1 MALAPASA
9 TQTAYVTINSLDRY
23 ASPAIAQDP
32 AQQTTPIDVT
42 YTIPGLNKVS
52 TLQVAAFGAQGG
64 SWLQTS
70 TPGVYTNVINVVYN
84 GVTTLLTLPFDV
96 PVNITAAGIS
106 IIQTFLRNTLND
118 QTIVFAQSYTT
129 TTSNN
134 LYPGGFQTYTT
145 TLVTSAITCLTWTS
159 QNGTLGFSRVGTLN
173 GVDISGKF
181 QLFDQLGLGYQVVSG
196 VPTSAI
202 SAIGQFAQTLK
213 PFYQGSQS
221 VYYDVVSPDLD
232 PLYPD
237 LSTTASAGQYGT
249 LVARIFPVSNPVN
262 PALTTLSVS
271 GAFGLKSFR
280 TKGTNTIRLR
290 WIDQFGN
297 PLPNKLPIP
306 QAYRYTSAN
315 TTCTYVGTAGTGVIT
330 VTGTPALSLSGLVAG
345 DKIAVLGPSQVAICG
360 VWTVTAV
367 GATTISITCPYV
379 GTVTGCTIG
388 GPYIIGGNTTS
399 YGGCPEY
406 YVTFLADYGSSVPVT
421 TT

>member
-1 MALAPASA
+1 MATAPASG
-9 TQTAYVTINSLDRY
+9 TQTAIVTINSIDRY

-32 AQQTTPIDVT
+32 AQQTTPFDVT

-52 TLQVAAFGAQGG
+52 TLQVSAFGAQGG
-64 SWLQTS
+64 CWTQTS
-70 TPGVYTNVINVVYN
+70 TPGFYTNVINVVYN
-84 GVTTLLTLPFDV
+84 GVTTLLTLPFDS
-96 PVNITAAGIS
+96 PINIFTSNIL
-106 IIQTFLRNTLND
+106 IIQTLLRNTLND
-118 QTIVFAQSYTT
+118 QTIVFYPSYQTT
-129 TTSNN
+129 TQNN
-134 LYPGGFQTYTT
+134 LNAGGFSTYTT
-145 TLVTSAITCLTWTS
+145 SLQNSILSFLTWTS
-159 QNGTLGFSRVGTLN
+159 QNGTLGFSRIGTLN

-202 SAIGQFAQTLK
+202 SAIGQFAQALK

-221 VYYDVVSPDLD
+221 AYYDIVSPDLD

-237 LSTTASAGQYGT
+237 LSTTANAGQYGT
-249 LVARIFPVSNPVN
+249 TVIRTLVSFNTSSST
-262 PALTTLSVS
+262 LTAQGTQAGLS
-271 GAFGLKSFR
+271 LKSFR

-297 PLPNKLPIP
+297 LVPTKLPVP
-306 QAYRYTSAN
+306 QVYRWVSSSAGS
-315 TTCTYVGTAGTGVIT
+315 TYVGTAGTGVIT
-330 VTGTPALSLSGLVAG
+330 VTGTPALTLSGLVAG
-345 DKIAVLGPSQVAICG
+345 DKIALFNATQAAICG

-367 GATTISITCPYV
+367 GATTISVTCPYV
-379 GTVTGCTIG
+379 GTVTGCSIG

-406 YVTFLADYGSSVPVT
+406 YISFLADYGTNVPVT